1 MSHVVKVERLGAF
14 AEVARSG
21 SLTKAARILDLTQ
34 PALSERLIAL
44 ERDLGVDLFVRTHR
58 GVRLTDAGRALVPHA
73 ERAIAAIAEGRRVV
87 DEMRRGKGGRLA
99 VGAAPAVSTYV
110 LPGVLRSFN
119 RDHPDVELSVRT
131 GHSEEV
137 LDMVLREDVQVGVVR
152 ELRHPEVE
160 TSPLYEDELMLV
172 VHRAHRFAGPGRIR
186 IADLASEHLVTFD
199 RASSYTELTQA
210 LFREAGIV
218 PRGTIELDNI
228 DAAKKCVAQGLGVAL
243 LPRQA
248 VREELDSG
256 ALRPVVIA
264 GARPIRRRIVA
275 VRRRDAG
282 PAVATVTAFLDLIRT
297 TQGDLRRS
305 STPA

>member
-1 MSHVVKVERLGAF
+1 MKAERLGAF
-14 AEVARSG
+14 VEVARSG
-21 SLTKAARILDLTQ
+21 NLTRAARVLDLTQ
-34 PALSERLIAL
+34 PALSERLMAL

-73 ERAIAAIAEGRRVV
+73 ERAIGAIAEGRRVV

-110 LPGVLRSFN
+110 LPGVLRIFN
-119 RDHPDVELSVRT
+119 QAHPDVELSVRT

-152 ELRHPEVE
+152 EMRHPEVE
-160 TSPLYEDELMLV
+160 TIPLYEDELVLV
-172 VHRAHRFAGPGRIR
+172 VHRTHRFAERGRIR
-186 IADLASEHLVTFD
+186 LAELAPEHLVTFD

-248 VREELDSG
+248 VREELAAG
-256 ALRPVVIA
+256 TLRPVVIA

-282 PAVATVTAFLDLIRT
+282 PAVPSVAAFLELVRT
-297 TQGDLRRS
+297 TQAGSKRPS
-305 STPA
+305 ATA

>member
-1 MSHVVKVERLGAF
+1 VKVERLGAF
-14 AEVARSG
+14 VEVARSG
-21 SLTKAARILDLTQ
+21 SLTRAARILDLTQ
-34 PALSERLIAL
+34 PALSERLMAL

-87 DEMRRGKGGRLA
+87 DELRRGKGGRLA

-110 LPGVLRSFN
+110 LPGVLRLFN
-119 RDHPDVELSVRT
+119 RAHPDVELSVRT

-160 TSPLYEDELMLV
+160 TSPLYEDELVLV
-172 VHRAHRFAGPGRIR
+172 VHRTHRFAERGRIR
-186 IADLASEHLVTFD
+186 IADLAPEHLVTFD

-248 VREELDSG
+248 VREEL
-256 ALRPVVIA
+256 AAKTLRPVVIA

-282 PAVATVTAFLDLIRT
+282 AAVPTVAAFLELIRT
-297 TQGDLRRS
+297 SQAQPRGS
-305 STPA
+305 SATA

>member
-1 MSHVVKVERLGAF
+1 MTKSMKAERLEAF

-21 SLTKAARILDLTQ
+21 SLTKAARILDVTQ

-110 LPGVLRSFN
+110 LPEVLRLFN
-119 RDHPDVELSVRT
+119 RAHPDVELSVRT

-152 ELRHPEVE
+152 ELRHPELE
-160 TSPLYEDELMLV
+160 TSPLYEDELVLV
-172 VHRAHRFAGPGRIR
+172 VHRTHRFADRGRIR

-199 RASSYTELTQA
+199 RASSYAELTQA

-228 DAAKKCVAQGLGVAL
+228 DAAKKCVSQGLGVAL

-248 VREELDSG
+248 VREEL
-256 ALRPVVIA
+256 AARTLRTVVIA

-275 VRRRDAG
+275 IRRRDAG
-282 PAVATVTAFLDLIRT
+282 VAVPTVAAFLDLVRT
-297 TQGDLRRS
+297 TQRKEGHS
-305 STPA
+305 ATP

>member
-1 MSHVVKVERLGAF
+1 MKVERLAAF
-14 AEVARSG
+14 LEVARTG
-21 SLTKAARILDLTQ
+21 NLTRAARLLDLTQ
-34 PALSERLIAL
+34 PALSERLLGL
-44 ERDLGVDLFVRTHR
+44 ERDLETDLFVRTHR

-73 ERAIAAIAEGRRVV
+73 ERAMAAIADGRRVV
-87 DEMRRGKGGRLA
+87 DELRRGEGGRLA

-110 LPGVLRSFN
+110 LPVVLRRFN
-119 RDHPDVELSVRT
+119 RAHPEVELSVRT

-152 ELRHPEVE
+152 ELRHPEVV
-160 TSPLYEDELMLV
+160 TVPLYEDELVLV
-172 VHRAHRFAGPGRIR
+172 VPRTHRFAGRERIR
-186 IADLASEHLVTFD
+186 IADLAQEHLVTFD

-228 DAAKKCVAQGLGVAL
+228 DAAKKCVVQGLGVAL

-248 VREELDSG
+248 VREEL
-256 ALRPVVIA
+256 AARTLRPVVIA

-282 PAVATVTAFLDLIRT
+282 PAVPVVAAFLEMIRT
-297 TQGDLRRS
+297 AQAEPVRGSAT
-305 STPA
+305 A